1 MEINR
6 DIRGD
11 TLILSLK
18 GRLDTIT
25 APQLENELKVSLTV
39 VQNLI
44 LDMSALDY
52 LSSAGLRVILS
63 AQKKMNAK
71 KGKMVVRHCNEMILD
86 VFSMTGFLDI
96 LTIE

>member
-1 MEINR
+1 MEINKEYQ
-6 DIRGD
+6 GD

-25 APQLENELKVSLTV
+25 APQLENELKTSLEGIR
-39 VQNLI
+39 NLI
-44 LDMSALDY
+44 LEMAALDY
-52 LSSAGLRVILS
+52 VSSAGLRVILS
-63 AQKKMNAK
+63 AQKKMNAR